1 MSTKAKLDVMPS
13 PGGQEH
19 QRDLRNKLRSS
30 PLVSH
35 MEAQHP
41 NTVPD
46 FKMVILANFTTPL
59 ARQIEEAETIEVGSS
74 NPLSM
79 NSRAEWGSTPIPQLG
94 VTQSRVPRD
103 AMPVFHTSNILSQPT
118 AAPQGQQAPLLGTS
132 CATSTGY
139 GSGSSAGSSGCST

>member
-1 MSTKAKLDVMPS
+1 
-13 PGGQEH
+13 
-19 QRDLRNKLRSS
+19 
-30 PLVSH
+30 

-94 VTQSRVPRD
+94 VTQGRVPRG
-103 AMPVFHTSNILSQPT
+103 ARPVFHTSNILSQPT
-118 AAPQGQQAPLLGTS
+118 AAPQGQQAPLLGPQGPQAQAAQLQQVMAQVPQQVHLDAPLRAPGTRVPQVQ
-132 CATSTGY
+132 
-139 GSGSSAGSSGCST
+139 